1 MKALNLRVA
10 MLTTFYP
17 PYNFGGD
24 GIGISRLSSA
34 LAKRGCHVTV
44 IHDRDAYLTL
54 AKSDVAPFEGDPAVR
69 VIGLSKKGIMSPMLT
84 QQLGTPALKH
94 AELSQLLTSGGFDVT
109 WFHNI
114 SLIGGPKLLSYGSG
128 VKIYEAHEH
137 WLVCP
142 THVLWRYNRE
152 PCVERDCLRCSLA
165 YRRPPQLWR
174 NTGLLEK
181 YARNIDAFIAKSEFS
196 RDKHIEF
203 GFDQPMTVVPY
214 FLPKLDEPANDAQPD
229 GQDKPYFLF
238 VGRLEKIKGLQE
250 VIPLFAGTEGPDLLV
265 AGSGEYE
272 PQLRAMAADKPR
284 VKFIG
289 RVKPDALN
297 AFYRAAL
304 ALIVPSVCFE
314 TFGIILIEAMRQGTP
329 VIARN
334 FGPFPEI
341 VARGGGLLFDNTEQ
355 LRAAIAKLTQS
366 EIRNQLSRDAS
377 RAFEQHWC
385 EDVVIDRYLEVLS
398 EAAER
403 QGKFRI
409 RRKLEGV
416 A

>member
-1 MKALNLRVA
+1 MTQLRIA

-34 LAKRGCHVTV
+34 LARRGCDVTV
-44 IHDRDAYLTL
+44 IHDRDAYLSL
-54 AKSDVAPFEGDPAVR
+54 SRSELAPFVGDPAVK
-69 VIGLSKKGIMSPMLT
+69 VIGLSKRGIMSPMLT
-84 QQLGTPALKH
+84 QQLGVPALKH
-94 AELSQLLTSGGFDVT
+94 SELSQLLVGGGFDVT

-152 PCVERDCLRCSLA
+152 PCVERDCLRCTLS

-174 NTGLLEK
+174 NTGLLER
-181 YARNIDAFIAKSEFS
+181 YVAHIDAFIAKSEFS
-196 RDKHIEF
+196 RAKHLQF
-203 GFDQPMTVVPY
+203 GFDRPMSVVPY
-214 FLPKLDEPANDAQPD
+214 FLPKLAESSRERASDC
-229 GQDKPYFLF
+229 QDKPYFLF
-238 VGRLEKIKGLQE
+238 VGRLEKIKGLQD
-250 VIPLFAGTEGPDLLV
+250 VIPLFSGTEGPDLIV
-265 AGSGEYE
+265 AGAGEYE
-272 PQLRAMAADKPR
+272 PQLRIMAADKPR

-289 RVKPDALN
+289 RVMPDDLDAY
-297 AFYRAAL
+297 YRNAL
-304 ALIVPSVCFE
+304 ALVVPSICYE
-314 TFGIILIEAMRQGTP
+314 TFGIILVEAMRQGTP

-341 VARGGGLLFDNTEQ
+341 VGKGGGLLFDDEAG
-355 LRAAIAKLTQS
+355 LRGAINRMSCKDQRNKLAS
-366 EIRNQLSRDAS
+366 EAVNSFATN
-377 RAFEQHWC
+377 WC
-385 EDVVIDRYLEVLS
+385 EDVVVDKYLEVVE
-398 EAAER
+398 EAAR
-403 QGKFRI
+403 RKGQGFI
-409 RRKLEGV
+409 RRKLERV

>member
-1 MKALNLRVA
+1 MTGASLRIA

-34 LAKRGCHVTV
+34 LARRGCQVTV
-44 IHDRDAYLTL
+44 IHDRDAYLSLSKTE
-54 AKSDVAPFEGDPAVR
+54 VPPFEGDPAVR
-69 VIGLSKKGIMSPMLT
+69 VVGLSRKGIVSPMLT
-84 QQLGTPALKH
+84 QQLGAPALKH
-94 AELSQLLTSGGFDVT
+94 GELLQLLSSGGFDVT

-152 PCVERDCLRCSLA
+152 PCVERDCLRCSLS

-174 NTGLLEK
+174 NTGLLE
-181 YARNIDAFIAKSEFS
+181 RCSRQIDAFIAKSEFS
-196 RDKHIEF
+196 RDKHFEF
-203 GFDQPMTVVPY
+203 GFQRPMTVVPY
-214 FLPKLDEPANDAQPD
+214 FLPKLAEPANDAHPRNER
-229 GQDKPYFLF
+229 PYFLF

-250 VIPLFAGTEGPDLLV
+250 VIPVFAGEEGPDLLV

-272 PQLRAMAADKPR
+272 PQLRAMAAGMPR
-284 VKFIG
+284 IKFIG
-289 RVKPDALN
+289 RVPPDELN
-297 AFYRAAL
+297 AYYRNAL
-304 ALIVPSVCFE
+304 SLIVPSICYE

-341 VARGGGLLFDNTEQ
+341 VAKGGGLLFENEEE
-355 LRAAIAKLTQS
+355 LRLAVALMAQ
-366 EIRNQLSRDAS
+366 EERRFDLSREAS
-377 RAFEQHWC
+377 QAFAKHWC
-385 EDVVIDRYLEVLS
+385 EDVVIDRYLAVLD

-403 QGKFRI
+403 KGRSRVRK
-409 RRKLEGV
+409 KLEGV